1 MRRWGPASPI
11 AVPEANLPKTYDPAG
26 TEARWQQAWESSGA
40 FHPDPGAPGEPFS
53 VVIPPPNVTGSL
65 HMGHAFNTAL
75 IDTIVRFQR
84 LRGKNVLCLPGTD
97 HASIAVQTILE
108 KQLKAEGQRKEDLGR
123 EAFLEK
129 AWAWKAE
136 SGGTIV
142 GQLRRLGY
150 SVDWQRERFTLD
162 AGCSAAVIEAF
173 NRLHEQGLIYR
184 GEYLVNWCPASGS
197 AVSDLE
203 VEMKEVDGHLWHFRY
218 PLTAGAAADGR
229 THLEVATTRPET
241 LLGDTAVA
249 VNPKDPRYAELVGQT
264 LTLPLVGRQIP
275 IVADDHVE
283 ADFGT
288 GCVKVTPAHD
298 PNDFAIGQRHDLPLI
313 TVMAKDGTMNEA
325 AGRFEGLDRFEARQA
340 VVAAMEADGFLVKVE
355 PYRHS
360 VPFSDRGK
368 VPVEPLLSTQWFVK
382 TEPLAARCREALEQA
397 DPRFVP
403 ERWSKVYR
411 DWLTDIRDW
420 CISRQLWWGHRIP
433 AWFVV
438 SETGGVITDSTP
450 YVVARNEAEARAK
463 AEAQFAGGVHAHPV
477 VLEQDPDALDTWFS
491 SGLWPFSTL
500 GWPGEP
506 GGGGA
511 GEAEPPDLA
520 RWYPTSVL
528 VTGFDIIFFWV
539 ARMTMM
545 AGAFMQEGGQPVG
558 GRNTWIPFR
567 DVYIHGL
574 VRDENNRKMSKS
586 AGNGIDPLLL
596 IDRYGADA
604 LRFALVR
611 EVAGAGQ
618 DIRLDYDRKSDT
630 SATVEAARNFA
641 NKLWNATRFVL
652 MNLGGETPA
661 SLGEPDPATLKLAD
675 RWILSRLARVNRDTA
690 ERYGSYGLGE
700 AAKGLYEFAWNEV
713 CDWYLELIKRRLQ
726 VPVELEGAALAAALA
741 DQRTAR
747 QVLAKVLQEL
757 LVMLHPL
764 MPHLSEELWH
774 GLTGE
779 PQGTFLA
786 LQPWPMLDEAAL
798 DEALEASVSDAI
810 GLIRIA
816 RNLRAVRGMKPAET
830 ISRVG
835 IATES
840 DGIRQVFSFASDD
853 FRHLIKADSLS
864 VIPKSPDYKSIV
876 GISGTS
882 QVYLEVPKSDIPVL
896 RARLEKDLAKAVK
909 EISGLAGRLANP
921 NFAAKAPPEVVAECR
936 ANLAEAEA
944 QVELARKRLADLA

>member
-1 MRRWGPASPI
+1 MTEATAAAPAT
-11 AVPEANLPKTYDPAG
+11 AAEALSKTYDPVG
-26 TEARWQQAWESSGA
+26 TEARWQQAWETQGA
-40 FHPDPGAPGEPFS
+40 FHPDPKAPGEPFS

-84 LRGKNVLCLPGTD
+84 LQGKNVLCLPGTD

-108 KQLKAEGQRKEDLGR
+108 KQLKADGKRKEDLGR

-129 AWAWKAE
+129 AWEWKAQ

-150 SVDWQRERFTLD
+150 SVDWRRERFTLD
-162 AGCSAAVIEAF
+162 AGCSEAVIEAF

-218 PLTAGAAADGR
+218 PLSSGQGF
-229 THLEVATTRPET
+229 LEVATTRPET
-241 LLGDTAVA
+241 LLGDTGVA

-264 LTLPLVGRQIP
+264 LTLPLVGREIP
-275 IVADDHVE
+275 IVADDHVDAE
-283 ADFGT
+283 FGT

-298 PNDFAIGQRHDLPLI
+298 PNDFAIGQRHNLPLI
-313 TVMAKDGTMNEA
+313 TVMAKDGSMNEA
-325 AGRFEGLDRFEARQA
+325 AGRFQGLDRFEARKA
-340 VVAAMEADGFLVKVE
+340 VVAAMKEEGFLVKVE
-355 PYRHS
+355 DYRHS

-382 TEPLAARCREALEQA
+382 TEPLAARCREALENA

-450 YVVARNEAEARAK
+450 YVVARDAAEAQAK
-463 AEAQFAGGVHAHPV
+463 AEAQFGAGA

-491 SGLWPFSTL
+491 SGLWPFSTM
-500 GWPGEP
+500 GWPN
-506 GGGGA
+506 A
-511 GEAEPPDLA
+511 DAADLQ

-545 AGAFMQEGGQPVG
+545 AGAFT
-558 GRNTWIPFR
+558 GRMPFQ

-630 SATVEAARNFA
+630 SATVEASRNFA
-641 NKLWNATRFVL
+641 NKLWNVTRFAL

-661 SLGEPDPATLKLAD
+661 SLGEPDPAALQLAD
-675 RWILSRLARVNRDTA
+675 RLILSRLARVNRDSA

-713 CDWYLELIKRRLQ
+713 CDWYVELIKRRLN
-726 VPVELEGAALAAALA
+726 PGENPSAEALA

-747 QVLAKVLQEL
+747 QVLAKALNEL

-774 GLTGE
+774 GLNGE
-779 PQGTFLA
+779 PEETFLA
-786 LQPWPMLDEAAL
+786 LQPWPTLDVSAL
-798 DEALEASVSDAI
+798 DDDLEASFADLIEAI
-810 GLIRIA
+810 RVV
-816 RNLRAVRGMKPAET
+816 RNLRAVAGLKPSQSVPVRFVTGRSAL
-830 ISRVG
+830 
-835 IATES
+835 
-840 DGIRQVFSFASDD
+840 AS
-853 FRHLIKADSLS
+853 
-864 VIPKSPDYKSIV
+864 
-876 GISGTS
+876 
-882 QVYLEVPKSDIPVL
+882 VL
-896 RARLEKDLAKAVK
+896 RAATADITALTRAERVEVLDPAAAEANPAAKALAGVSGELQVLLPIDGLVDLDALRGRLEKDIAKAEK
-909 EISGLAGRLANP
+909 EIKGLSGRLSNP
-921 NFAAKAPPEVVAECR
+921 NFASKAPPEVVAECQ

-944 QVELARKRLADLA
+944 QAELARKRLADLG